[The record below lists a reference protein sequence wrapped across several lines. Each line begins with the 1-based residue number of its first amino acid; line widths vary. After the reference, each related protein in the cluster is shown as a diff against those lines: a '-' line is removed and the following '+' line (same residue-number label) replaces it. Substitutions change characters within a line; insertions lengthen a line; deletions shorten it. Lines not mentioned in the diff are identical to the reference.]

1 MIALPTPR
9 TPTITAVVV
18 VLNERDHLRT
28 LLPQLDWCD
37 ERLVVD
43 GGSTDGSAE
52 AAAELGAR
60 VVTRPFDDFARQR
73 NAALDAAQGDWAF
86 FVDADERSSPRLA
99 AEVRDRTACERRVG
113 YRVPIRSTIFGRT
126 FRFSG
131 TQNDCPLRL
140 VRRDAGRWVGAVHE
154 RFAVRGPVGRLEAPL
169 GHITLPTIRSFL
181 GKMQRYTALAAAAR
195 IEAGIAPRW
204 SDSWVRPPL
213 EVFRRLVWKQ
223 GWLDGPEGFAFC
235 GLSGLSE
242 WLLARQHRRLWREAQ
257 AGRTSSSPAK
267 ETPSNEKRP
276 NESQSTPRGPTAP
289 CEGVAA

>member
-1 MIALPTPR
+1 VIAFPQSAS
-9 TPTITAVVV
+9 PTITAVVV

-28 LLPQLDWCD
+28 LLPQLAWCD

-60 VVTRPFDDFARQR
+60 VVTRAFDDFARQR
-73 NAALDAAQGDWAF
+73 NAALDAAHGDWVF
-86 FVDADERSSPRLA
+86 FVDADERSTPRLA
-99 AEVRDRTACERRVG
+99 AEVRQRTAHERRVG
-113 YRVPIRSTIFGRT
+113 YRVPIRSTIFGRM

-154 RFAVRGPVGRLEAPL
+154 RFAARGPVGRLETPL

-181 GKMQRYTALAAAAR
+181 GKMQRYTALAATAR
-195 IEAGIAPRW
+195 VEAGVAPRW

-242 WLLARQHRRLWREAQ
+242 WLLARQHRRLWRAAQ
-257 AGRTSSSPAK
+257 AGPTAK
-267 ETPSNEKRP
+267 TNEMQPIPTR
-276 NESQSTPRGPTAP
+276 PTAP
-289 CEGVAA
+289 CEGAAA

>member
-1 MIALPTPR
+1 MIAPDAPSV
-9 TPTITAVVV
+9 PTISAVVL
-18 VLNERDHLRT
+18 VLNERDHLQT
-28 LLPQLDWCD
+28 LLPQLAWCD
-37 ERLVVD
+37 ETLVVD

-52 AAAELGAR
+52 TAAALGAR
-60 VVTRPFDDFARQR
+60 VVRRSFDDFARQR
-73 NAALDAAQGDWAF
+73 NAALDAAGGDWVF
-86 FVDADERSSPRLA
+86 FVDADERSTPRLA
-99 AEVRDRTACERRVG
+99 AEIRRRTAVERRVG

-154 RFAVRGPVGRLEAPL
+154 RFAARGPIGRLETPL

-181 GKMQRYTALAAAAR
+181 SKMQRYTALAAAAR
-195 IEAGIAPRW
+195 VAGGVAPRW
-204 SDSWVRPPL
+204 SDSWIRPPL

-242 WLLARQHRRLWREAQ
+242 WLLARQHRRRWREARAEQ
-257 AGRTSSSPAK
+257 PPVPAGDV
-267 ETPSNEKRP
+267 RP
-276 NESQSTPRGPTAP
+276 TAACGPKAP
-289 CEGVAA
+289 CEGAAA